1 MMRALAMAAAAALAA
16 CEGPVTEIVA
26 PLAVLNWYPSGNAT
40 CVPRETGVWVTF
52 SQPVVEETLTDAS
65 IGLFQGITPVLAAR
79 GYDPDT
85 WTVEI
90 FPDPPLE
97 FGTVYEVRLQPEIT
111 AEAGGS
117 FHTVVA
123 SSFSTLPQTGCASA
137 FACWT
142 PNAAPSFAASPVR
155 VWTSARCRRIVRPA
169 RCASPT
175 VASSADQSR
184 ARFHYFF

>member
-137 FACWT
+137 FACHVD
-142 PNAAPSFAASPVR
+142 AQCSPQLCSVTGAC
-155 VWTSARCRRIVRPA
+155 VDE
-169 RCASPT
+169 CAVPEDCPPGQVCVTDSC
-175 VASSADQSR
+175 Q
-184 ARFHYFF
+184 